1 MFVDTICRH
10 NVSRYDFGLKLE
22 ILNLCWLFMV
32 FVGKEVFMIDL
43 MVLQFYDNLT
53 NVVILGSNVGMYLL
67 LNIKQTF

>member
-1 MFVDTICRH
+1 
-10 NVSRYDFGLKLE
+10 
-22 ILNLCWLFMV
+22 MV

>member
-1 MFVDTICRH
+1 MFVHTICQH

-22 ILNLCWLFMV
+22 TLNLCWLFMV